1 MTDTSG
7 LIERGLTA
15 WTQGDLDALE
25 PILDSGVTLHAVE
38 PGPWDCLD
46 RDSVMRLLR
55 QRQTDGSGG
64 DPVRIERV
72 DERTFTVKSG
82 PDEAVATRVTV
93 ENGKVV
99 AMQQFRVG

>member
-1 MTDTSG
+1 MTDTSD

-15 WTQGDLDALE
+15 WTLGDLDALE
-25 PILDSGVTLHAVE
+25 PILDPGVTLHAVE
-38 PGPWDCLD
+38 PGPWDCPN

-55 QRQTDGSGG
+55 QRQAEGSGG
-64 DPVRIERV
+64 GPVRIDRI
-72 DERTFTVKSG
+72 DERTFTVRSG
-82 PDEAVATRVTV
+82 TADAVATRVTV